1 MTLWRQI
8 IMHPAE
14 QKYIGVIGSSSNVP
28 EDVYKLAEE
37 VGRFI
42 AEAGCITVT
51 GGGFGIMEAASRGAK
66 LAGGLVVGILPEGDR
81 HGANAY
87 IDVAIPTGVGYAL
100 RNITTIRASDSV
112 IMIRGSSGTLN
123 EVTQAYAHGKPLTV
137 LQGTGG
143 FADRLEA
150 FLPIPGYLDERR
162 SVQIEFV
169 ATGSEAV
176 RRAVE
181 RIGTIQPPKLG
192 LTTEMVRDQ

>member
-1 MTLWRQI
+1 ML
-8 IMHPAE
+8 HPIE

-28 EDVYKLAEE
+28 EDVYEAAVE
-37 VGRFI
+37 VGRLI
-42 AEAGCITVT
+42 AEAGCILVT
-51 GGGFGIMEAASRGAK
+51 GGGSGIMEAASRGAK

-81 HGANAY
+81 RGANAY

-100 RNITTIRASDSV
+100 RNITTIRSCDSV

-150 FLPIPGYLDERR
+150 ILPIPGYLDERK
-162 SVQIEFV
+162 SVEIEFV
-169 ATGSEAV
+169 NSTREAV

-181 RIGTIQPPKLG
+181 RIGTVQPPQLG
-192 LTTEMVRDQ
+192 LTYELVRDQ

>member
-1 MTLWRQI
+1 MV
-8 IMHPAE
+8 HPAE

-28 EDVYKLAEE
+28 EDIYKLGEE
-37 VGRFI
+37 VGRLI

-51 GGGFGIMEAASRGAK
+51 GGGSGIMEAVSRGAK

-81 HGANAY
+81 HGANGY

-137 LQGTGG
+137 LQGSGG
-143 FADRLEA
+143 MADRLVA
-150 FLPIPGYLDERR
+150 FLPESGYLDERKT
-162 SVQIEFV
+162 VKIEFV
-169 ATGSEAV
+169 QSTSEAV

-181 RIGTIQPPKLG
+181 RIGTVPPPPLG
-192 LTTEMVRDQ
+192 LMSELVRDQ

>member
-1 MTLWRQI
+1 MV
-8 IMHPAE
+8 HPAE

-42 AEAGCITVT
+42 AEAGCIVVT
-51 GGGFGIMEAASRGAK
+51 GGGSGIMEASSRGAK

-87 IDVAIPTGVGYAL
+87 LDVAIPTGVGYAL
-100 RNITTIRASDSV
+100 RNITTIRSCDSV

-137 LQGTGG
+137 LQGSGG
-143 FADRLEA
+143 MADRLEA
-150 FLPIPGYLDERR
+150 FLPIPGYLDERK
-162 SVQIEFV
+162 SVEIEFV
-169 ATGSEAV
+169 QTTSEAV
-176 RRAVE
+176 RRAVA
-181 RIGTIQPPKLG
+181 RIGTVPQPKLG
-192 LTTEMVRDQ
+192 IMSEHIRDQ

>member
-1 MTLWRQI
+1 MV
-8 IMHPAE
+8 HPTE

-42 AEAGCITVT
+42 AEAGCILVT
-51 GGGFGIMEAASRGAK
+51 GGGPGIMEATSRGAK

-87 IDVAIPTGVGYAL
+87 LDVAIPTGVGYAL
-100 RNITTIRASDSV
+100 RNITTIRSSDSV
-112 IMIRGSSGTLN
+112 IMIRGASGTLN

-143 FADRLEA
+143 MADRLEA
-150 FLPIPGYLDERR
+150 FLPIPGGYLDERKT
-162 SVQIEFV
+162 VKIEFV
-169 ATGSEAV
+169 ESTSEAV

-181 RIGTIQPPKLG
+181 RIGTAQLPRRG
-192 LTTEMVRDQ
+192 MMTELVRDQ

>member
-1 MTLWRQI
+1 ML
-8 IMHPAE
+8 HPIE

-28 EDVYKLAEE
+28 EDVYEAAVEI
-37 VGRFI
+37 GRLI
-42 AEAGCITVT
+42 AEAGCILVT
-51 GGGFGIMEAASRGAK
+51 GGGSGIMEAASRGAK

-81 HGANAY
+81 RGANAY

-100 RNITTIRASDSV
+100 RNITTIRSCDSV

-150 FLPIPGYLDERR
+150 ILPIPGYLDERK
-162 SVQIEFV
+162 SVEIEFV
-169 ATGSEAV
+169 NSTREAV

-181 RIGTIQPPKLG
+181 RIGTVQPPQLG
-192 LTTEMVRDQ
+192 LTYELVRDQ

>member
-1 MTLWRQI
+1 MI
-8 IMHPAE
+8 HPVD

-28 EDVYKLAEE
+28 EAVYKLAEE
-37 VGRFI
+37 IGRLI
-42 AEAGCITVT
+42 AEAGGIVVT
-51 GGGFGIMEAASRGAK
+51 GGGAGIMEATSKGAK

-100 RNITTIRASDSV
+100 RNITTIRSSDSV

-143 FADRLEA
+143 FADRLEGI
-150 FLPIPGYLDERR
+150 LPIPGYLDERK
-162 SVQIEFV
+162 SVKIEFV
-169 ATGSEAV
+169 QTTSAAV

-181 RIGTIQPPKLG
+181 RIGTVPTPKLG
-192 LTTEMVRDQ
+192 LMSEHIRDQ